1 MPPRLVDQD
10 DDEADDDQNEETYT
24 FPSARSSLVSFRDNE
39 FLDRSLHVLIGLLD
53 VVFDTVQ
60 DGSLLYDEIR
70 QVLEQIRQV

>member
-10 DDEADDDQNEETYT
+10 DDETDDDQDEETYT

>member
-10 DDEADDDQNEETYT
+10 DDEAKDDQDKETYT
-24 FPSARSSLVSFRDNE
+24 FPSPRPSLVSFRDNE

-53 VVFDTVQ
+53 IVFDTIQ

-70 QVLEQIRQV
+70 QVLEQIRQL